1 MKPSSS
7 PGIDPKRSPIPA
19 KWIVALV
26 AVALVYAL
34 LQPWANRRFGWN
46 LPSLG
51 QLTNSQPAN
60 QERDSAKGSEKKSL
74 NKDSY
79 KPELS
84 SETSPNEDSS
94 NDDDPSADTT
104 LSSQPASKS
113 LETSSNTLP
122 DVSDELDN
130 SSTPSRKGDSFTQE
144 KATANKSTAATA
156 DTASSRDTKSNNASS
171 TSSPRPSNSSGPL
184 ANRTSQKQQP
194 NSDSP
199 YELLKSIG
207 SEAYLS
213 QAGLRYTR
221 GSEDGHRIKHLER
234 HRSDIPD
241 RPGRHGV
248 FKGDWQ
254 QTLKWIDEAYS
265 RSKKPDR
272 FTKVRQEDSRTIIET
287 EFSSTIGYIG
297 GRDGSRAGNPSTRRL
312 RLVVEGD
319 RFITAFPF

>member
-51 QLTNSQPAN
+51 QLTNSQPAS
-60 QERDSAKGSEKKSL
+60 QESGSAKSPDRKSFNEDSANRDLSNSDFPNDLANSSRPSSDTERTSQPKSDSLDTSSNASLNNSDELSQLAPPTNRRSDSL
-74 NKDSY
+74 NKENTTE
-79 KPELS
+79 KVS
-84 SETSPNEDSS
+84 SDVTAG
-94 NDDDPSADTT
+94 SA
-104 LSSQPASKS
+104 SA
-113 LETSSNTLP
+113 
-122 DVSDELDN
+122 
-130 SSTPSRKGDSFTQE
+130 
-144 KATANKSTAATA
+144 
-156 DTASSRDTKSNNASS
+156 RDTKPNNESSSNSS
-171 TSSPRPSNSSGPL
+171 RPANSSGPL
-184 ANRTSQKQQP
+184 ANRTSQKQERAK
-194 NSDSP
+194 DSP

>member
-60 QERDSAKGSEKKSL
+60 QESDSTKGFENKSV
-74 NKDSY
+74 NKNSY
-79 KPELS
+79 KPEIS
-84 SETSPNEDSS
+84 SEASPTDNTSNTDE
-94 NDDDPSADTT
+94 PSIGATR
-104 LSSQPASKS
+104 SSQTTSKS
-113 LETSSNTLP
+113 LETSSTTFP
-122 DVSDELDN
+122 DASDELD
-130 SSTPSRKGDSFTQE
+130 SPSTPSRPSDSLPLD
-144 KATANKSTAATA
+144 KAKANTSTAAT
-156 DTASSRDTKSNNASS
+156 TGTTPSRDTKSGNASS

-184 ANRTSQKQQP
+184 ANRGNQKPQP

-272 FTKVRQEDSRTIIET
+272 FTKVRQEDSRTVIET